1 MGPVRPGRRRSMP
14 KRRPDHVPMRTC
26 AACRQV
32 RPKRSLT
39 RIVRGPDGAVAVDP
53 TGKAAGRG
61 TYICDDPACR
71 EPGRLG
77 EAVKRALGVE
87 PGDLRIEVTN
97 AAT

>member
-1 MGPVRPGRRRSMP
+1 MP

-26 AACRQV
+26 AACRSV
-32 RPKRSLT
+32 RPKQSMT
-39 RIVRGPDGAVAVDP
+39 RVVRQADGTVAVDR

-71 EPGRLG
+71 EPRRLA
-77 EAVKRALGVE
+77 EAVNRALGAAVE
-87 PGDLRIEVTN
+87 PGSLMIEVMD

>member
-1 MGPVRPGRRRSMP
+1 MP

-26 AACRQV
+26 AACRRV
-32 RPKRSLT
+32 RPKRSMT
-39 RIVRGPDGAVAVDP
+39 RLVRQADGSVGVDP

-71 EPGRLG
+71 EPRRLAQ
-77 EAVKRALGVE
+77 AVNRALGAAVE
-87 PGDLRIEVTN
+87 PGTLQIEVTN